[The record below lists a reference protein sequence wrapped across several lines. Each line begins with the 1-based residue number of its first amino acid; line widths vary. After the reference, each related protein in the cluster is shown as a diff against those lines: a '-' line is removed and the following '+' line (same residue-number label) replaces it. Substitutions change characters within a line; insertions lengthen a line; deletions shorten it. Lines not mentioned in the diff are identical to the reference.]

1 MNTNPHIPALVK
13 TDKKKKLP
21 LFVRVYETIY
31 KRLAEGFY
39 QPGEQLPSESD
50 LAEELKVSRGTLRQ
64 ALLLLQED
72 GMIINHQGKGSFVL
86 EKSLQLDPGIERLN
100 NPLITYANVMVDQ
113 VKVEIQFQIATDKH
127 REQFKLKPSSLIS
140 LIEII
145 YYSGDTPTG
154 LAQIFIPY
162 EILVENHVELGDN
175 DAVYEFYNRF
185 IIQEKL
191 FADSKV
197 RIAYARKSTAAMLKT
212 KEGVPMIMMEE
223 RIYQVNRQVI
233 FQKYFMLPDY
243 YELKLQRYNDRHLG
257 KQL

>member
-1 MNTNPHIPALVK
+1 MNTNTHMPALVK

-39 QPGEQLPSESD
+39 RPGEQLPSESE

-86 EKSLQLDPGIERLN
+86 EKSLQLDPGVERLN
-100 NPLITYANVMVDQ
+100 NPLITYANVSVDQ

-127 REQFKLKPSSLIS
+127 REQFKLEPSALIS

-162 EILVENHVELGDN
+162 EILVENQVVLNDS

-185 IIQEKL
+185 ITQEKL

-197 RIAYARKSTAAMLKT
+197 RIAYARKSTAAMLHT

-223 RIYQVNRQVI
+223 RVYQVNRQVI